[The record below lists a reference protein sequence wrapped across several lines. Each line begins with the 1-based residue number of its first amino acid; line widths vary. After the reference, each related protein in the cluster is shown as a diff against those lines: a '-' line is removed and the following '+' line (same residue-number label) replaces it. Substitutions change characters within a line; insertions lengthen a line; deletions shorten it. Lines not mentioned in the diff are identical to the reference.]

1 MRKLIALLVLILL
14 ALSVGLAGAQ
24 ENAAIT
30 ITSPAPGAV
39 LPNLNAITVT
49 GTGTALF
56 ENSLTV
62 QARDGSGAILA
73 QQPVT
78 TDAPEVGG
86 TGNWQT
92 ILAVSVTPG
101 TAGDIRA
108 FAVSANDG
116 SVVAEAIIN
125 VIYGSS
131 PLPSSITITTP
142 TPGTILPNNGS
153 FVVSGGA
160 TNIAEGRV
168 KVQAR
173 DAAGSVLAEQEVI
186 AAGADSG
193 TGNWQ
198 ATLAVNVAAGTTGN
212 IRAFSEASGAEAVVN
227 VSFGAIPDDVDITI
241 TFPANGATVTTATG
255 ITVTG
260 TTRNIGDG
268 RVIVQVRDGNNRVL
282 AERQVQTSPT
292 QGDGTWQA
300 LLSAFFT
307 TNTSGSIVAYT
318 PGVGDGGQFLTDTI
332 FVTFLAN
339 CAPRAD
345 WPIYIVVRGDT
356 LSSIARRVGSTTA
369 ELAQGNC
376 INNVNIIEV
385 GQAIRVPRQPI
396 VPPTP
401 PTQQIITI
409 VSPQNGAVLDVS
421 VAPVVVTG
429 TATGLSS
436 VTVQALD
443 SVNNVLAAQTVVV
456 GANRWQANL
465 SIAAAPGTTGRITA
479 FATSPTTGSVLAS
492 ASINVTYGQTRP
504 TEPGLE
510 ITSPQ
515 DDAALNT
522 AAPVSISGT
531 GSGLFE
537 NTVNVRV
544 LDNEGNVLAE
554 QPALVNPQGNWSLS
568 VNIPVTGTRGMIYA
582 YSTSPDDGGVLLA
595 DAVNVIFGPAQ
606 PGPFVTIDDPLP
618 YTILDPEAVMVSGR
632 GGGLFEGNVVVRLLD
647 SAGNVLVEEPTT
659 LNAAEVGG
667 EGEWAVALSLDTAPG
682 SRGMIE
688 ASSDSPE
695 DGSIVA
701 LARIPVI
708 FGLPDLNTPSVLI
721 ISPLPGTQVTAE
733 GGVTVSGYATSLSGS
748 PITVQIIDSEGN
760 ILASRSASIDSETG
774 VWQIPLTLVAVE
786 AGTTGRLVAFAS
798 GPGGNVIASD
808 GFPLAFAAAPVTGP

>member
-1 MRKLIALLVLILL
+1 MRKLIALLALILL
-14 ALSVGLAGAQ
+14 AVPVGLAGAQ

-39 LPNLNAITVT
+39 LTNLNAITVT

-62 QARDGSGAILA
+62 QARDSSGAILA

-92 ILAVSVTPG
+92 TLAVTVTPG
-101 TAGDIRA
+101 TPGDIRA

-116 SVVAEAIIN
+116 SVIAEAIIN
-125 VIYGSS
+125 VTFGSS
-131 PLPSSITITTP
+131 PPPSSITITSP
-142 TPGTILPNNGS
+142 APGTILPNNGS
-153 FVVSGGA
+153 FVVNGQA

-173 DAAGSVLAEQEVI
+173 DDAGGVLAEQEVI
-186 AAGADSG
+186 AAGADTG
-193 TGNWQ
+193 TGNWE

-212 IRAFSEASGAEAVVN
+212 IRAFSEASGAEAVIN
-227 VSFGAIPDDVDITI
+227 VSFGTIPADVDITI

-292 QGDGTWQA
+292 QGEGTWQA
-300 LLSAFFT
+300 LLSAYFT
-307 TNTSGSIVAYT
+307 ANTSGSIVAYT
-318 PGVGDGGQFLTDTI
+318 PGVGDGGQFLTDTV

-339 CAPRAD
+339 CAPRTD
-345 WPIYIVVRGDT
+345 WPIYVVVRGDT

-369 ELAQGNC
+369 ELAQANC

-396 VPPTP
+396 VPTTP

-409 VSPQNGAVLDVS
+409 VSPQNGAVLDVG

-429 TATGLSS
+429 TATGLGS

-479 FATSPTTGSVLAS
+479 FATSPTTGSVVAS
-492 ASINVTYGQTRP
+492 ASINVTYGQAQP

-618 YTILDPEAVMVSGR
+618 YTILDPQAVMVSGR
-632 GGGLFEGNVVVRLLD
+632 GGALFEGNVVVRLLD
-647 SAGNVLVEEPTT
+647 SAGNVLAEEPTT
-659 LNAAEVGG
+659 LDAAEVGG
-667 EGEWAVALSLDTAPG
+667 EGEWAVALSLDTVPG

-688 ASSDSPE
+688 ASSESPA

-708 FGLPDLNTPSVLI
+708 FGLPDPNTPSVLI

-733 GGVTVSGYATSLSGS
+733 GGVTVSGYAVSLSGS

-774 VWQIPLTLVAVE
+774 VWQVPLTLVAVE

-808 GFPLAFAAAPVTGP
+808 GFPLAFTAAPVTGP